1 MDHPNRKIP
10 RLPKSTPA
18 VNSASDIQLDEENK
32 YLTKKI
38 TKWLTT
44 ISENTAIHNLVMSK
58 IDTNEIKTSQSL
70 VDGPKIEELIS
81 FYGSNSNRKMVLLV
95 QQNVKMVELGSSG
108 TWIL

>member
-18 VNSASDIQLDEENK
+18 VNSASDDIQLDEERK

-58 IDTNEIKTSQSL
+58 VDTNEIKTSQSL

-81 FYGSNSNRKMVLLV
+81 FYGSNSNR
-95 QQNVKMVELGSSG
+95 
-108 TWIL
+108 